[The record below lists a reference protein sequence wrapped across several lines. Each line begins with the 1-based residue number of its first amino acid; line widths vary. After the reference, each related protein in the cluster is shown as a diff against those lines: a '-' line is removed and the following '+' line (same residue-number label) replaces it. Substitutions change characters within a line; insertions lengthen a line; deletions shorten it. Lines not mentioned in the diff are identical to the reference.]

1 MFKYVVLYFV
11 LINVFIFI
19 TVFKKPQKKQKQNK
33 YDCAIVCGFPANSDG
48 SPSLIMKS
56 RVEKAIE
63 LYRHNKINYI
73 IFSGGKVHNTYEE
86 AAIMERYAISLGL
99 DKKIIIKEN
108 KAISTYHNLLYC
120 TKIMNE
126 HNFNSCLVVT
136 NGWHL
141 RKANHYA
148 RKNKLNY
155 AMVVAD
161 NPSEF
166 NKVKILYLYLKTN
179 LIMYIN
185 LFKGYY

>member
-1 MFKYVVLYFV
+1 MFKYVVLCFV
-11 LINVFIFI
+11 LINVLIFI
-19 TVFKKPQKKQKQNK
+19 IVFKKPQKKQKRNK
-33 YDCAIVCGFPANSDG
+33 YDCAIVCGFPANNDG
-48 SPSLIMKS
+48 SPSSIMKS

-73 IFSGGKVHNTYEE
+73 IFSGGRVHNNYEE
-86 AAIMERYAISLGL
+86 AAIMEKYAISLGL

-141 RKANHYA
+141 RKANHYV

-166 NKVKILYLYLKTN
+166 NKLKILYLYLKTN

>member
-1 MFKYVVLYFV
+1 MFKYVVLCFALV
-11 LINVFIFI
+11 NLLIFKTI
-19 TVFKKPQKKQKQNK
+19 FKKPQKKQKQSK

-48 SPSLIMKS
+48 KPSLIMKS

-63 LYRHNKINYI
+63 LYHHNKIDYI
-73 IFSGGKVHNTYEE
+73 IFSGSKVHNNYEE
-86 AAIMERYAISLGL
+86 AAIMEEYATSLGL
-99 DKKIIIKEN
+99 NKRIIIKEN
-108 KAISTYHNLLYC
+108 SAVSTYHNLLYC
-120 TKIMNE
+120 TKIMAK

-141 RKANHYA
+141 RKADYYA

-155 AMVVAD
+155 TMVVAD

-166 NKVKILYLYLKTN
+166 NKLKILYLYLKTN

-185 LFKGYY
+185 LFRGYY